1 MAPIKVGIVGYGFGA
16 RNFHVPFI
24 QAIPDYEITAIFQRS
39 EAPSDPASAAP
50 GSHCTVDFPNIKH
63 YRKEE
68 EFFADPDINLVVVV
82 TRTDT
87 HASFAEK
94 ALLAGKHA
102 LVDKPFAKSAEDA
115 DRVIKLA
122 ESKGLILTCYQNRR
136 WDGDFRTLRGLIQQG
151 ALGTI
156 KEAEIHYDFESP
168 PWLFRPVTG
177 PVPPENGMAFGLGSH
192 SVDQALVLFGRPKS
206 VTGFYRTQI
215 DNGSNVEDS
224 FTIILQYDGPQ
235 KDLLVTVKTS
245 VTTPLKEQIK
255 YIIRGTEGSYVK
267 VCLRTR

>member
-39 EAPSDPASAAP
+39 EAPRDPASAAP

-94 ALLAGKHA
+94 ALLAGKHGMHTPQPHVLLPVA
-102 LVDKPFAKSAEDA
+102 NSHSPRRQTIREIG
-115 DRVIKLA
+115 RRCRP
-122 ESKGLILTCYQNRR
+122 CYQTRR
-136 WDGDFRTLRGLIQQG
+136 EQR
-151 ALGTI
+151 
-156 KEAEIHYDFESP
+156 
-168 PWLFRPVTG
+168 
-177 PVPPENGMAFGLGSH
+177 
-192 SVDQALVLFGRPKS
+192 
-206 VTGFYRTQI
+206 I
-215 DNGSNVEDS
+215 DLNLLSE
-224 FTIILQYDGPQ
+224 PQ
-235 KDLLVTVKTS
+235 M
-245 VTTPLKEQIK
+245 
-255 YIIRGTEGSYVK
+255 G
-267 VCLRTR
+267 